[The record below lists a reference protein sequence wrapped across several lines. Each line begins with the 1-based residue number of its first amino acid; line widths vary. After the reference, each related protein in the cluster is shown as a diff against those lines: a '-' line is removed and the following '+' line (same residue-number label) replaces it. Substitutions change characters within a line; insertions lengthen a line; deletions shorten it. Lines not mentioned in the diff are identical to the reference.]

1 MTYKY
6 LKEWYVFIVA
16 IFIVTEN
23 KVNHKRKLVNQV
35 MELHTVK

>member
-1 MTYKY
+1 MY
-6 LKEWYVFIVA
+6 LLFA

-35 MELHTVK
+35 VELHIIKYYISLK